1 MYTEVLLNAVIYC
14 FADALKG
21 AFTSKRRTYPI
32 ERKKIQYVKSG
43 QSLKEEVYTGKW
55 RFFGS
60 LRFLDAVI
68 VPADRSVSETFE
80 EMPNLDQVTTNF
92 K

>member
-1 MYTEVLLNAVIYC
+1 MYTEVLLNAVISC
-14 FADALKG
+14 FADALKA
-21 AFTSKRRTYPI
+21 AFSNKRRTYRA
-32 ERKKIQYVKSG
+32 ERKKVQHVKSG
-43 QSLKEEVYTGKW
+43 QSLKEVYTGKW

-80 EMPNLDQVTTNF
+80 ETPDLGQVTSHF